1 MNDLISIIIPIYN
14 VKDNLNRC
22 LDSVIKQS
30 YTNLEIILIDDGSSD
45 GSENICDEYAN
56 LDKRIKVIHK
66 KNEGVSSARNTAINI
81 ATGKYIAFVDSDDW
95 LENDCINTL
104 YNEIINQKVDIVR
117 GNYYIDDENN
127 ICGVGNLL
135 EFSNEKIDKNNDIKE
150 NLLKNILNGKFL
162 SYVWLLLIN
171 RNKLINKKIYFKEKI
186 SMMEDTIF
194 YIELLTSDMSMYISN
209 KKIYHYYNNQKSI
222 TKSLNNILNNIYTI
236 LNVNYIL
243 KDILERNKYN
253 NLYEVVINTAHCNMI
268 MNMLFTLYKRK
279 IKDNFEIKNIIYELL
294 KNKNFINIINNM
306 DLKVIPI
313 HFKLQSWCV
322 KNKKVNILLKYYKIR
337 VLFSMIKDK
346 FVRR

>member
-186 SMMEDTIF
+186 SMIEDTIF

>member
-162 SYVWLLLIN
+162 SYVLLLLIN

-186 SMMEDTIF
+186 SMIEDTIF

>member
-1 MNDLISIIIPIYN
+1 M
-14 VKDNLNRC
+14 
-22 LDSVIKQS
+22 
-30 YTNLEIILIDDGSSD
+30 EIILIDDGSSD